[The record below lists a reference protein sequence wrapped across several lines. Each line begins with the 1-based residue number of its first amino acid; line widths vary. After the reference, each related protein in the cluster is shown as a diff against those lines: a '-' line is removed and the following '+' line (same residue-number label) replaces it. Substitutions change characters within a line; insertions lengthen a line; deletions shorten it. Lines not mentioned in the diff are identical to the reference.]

1 MPLERTNYFYGQVL
15 GCDDSAGAGVLSGE
29 GAPAQP
35 DAPRLRPRLG
45 PRGSKGAGRRGDDRP
60 RLRTDPYGEEILVER
75 EVVVDLRT
83 EDSEGNSV
91 AACADDEESG
101 ARIAVER
108 PQGKPLHIAIRYAEC
123 GVAPVP
129 VESEGGDETV
139 RYSRTRESFVMR
151 VLRAARRLRDARRLP
166 EPPTEPWVI
175 LADVALDSAFEI
187 ASIGFG
193 SRRRVPR
200 TAV

>member
-15 GCDDSAGAGVLSGE
+15 GVEEFTQEQAYHRGKA
-29 GAPAQP
+29 
-35 DAPRLRPRLG
+35 RLHNRMLHG
-45 PRGSKGAGRRGDDRP
+45 YGLVWGLEVAKGAGRRGDDRP
-60 RLRTDPYGEEILVER
+60 RLRTRPHGEEIHVER

-91 AACADDEESG
+91 AACADDEPG
-101 ARIAVER
+101 VRVAVER

-129 VESEGGDETV
+129 VASEGGDETV
-139 RYSRTRESFVMR
+139 RFSRTRESFVVR
-151 VLRAARRLRDARRLP
+151 VLTELPAGYSASAGAGSGDAWL
-166 EPPTEPWVI
+166 I
-175 LADVALDSAFEI
+175 LADVVLDSDFAI

-193 SRRRVPR
+193 NRRPLAR
-200 TAV
+200 